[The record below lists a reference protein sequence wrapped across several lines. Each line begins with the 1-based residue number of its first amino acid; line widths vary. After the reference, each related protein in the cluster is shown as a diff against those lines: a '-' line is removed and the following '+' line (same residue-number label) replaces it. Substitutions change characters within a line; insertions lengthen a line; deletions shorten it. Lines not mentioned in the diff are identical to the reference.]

1 MKLSDRVTSVS
12 EFKTNAPKVIRELGE
27 HREPV
32 LITAHGKAKAVIQDI
47 DSYERTQETL
57 ALLAML
63 ARTDKAVR
71 EGKVR
76 PLKEAFSRVRE
87 RVKK

>member
-12 EFKTNAPKVIRELGE
+12 KFKINAPRVVRELGE

-32 LITAHGKAKAVIQDI
+32 LITVHGKAKAVIQDI

-57 ALLAML
+57 ALLSML
-63 ARTDKAVR
+63 AKTDKAVR
-71 EGKVR
+71 DGEVR
-76 PLKEAFSRVRE
+76 PVKEAFERVRE

>member
-12 EFKTNAPKVIRELGE
+12 EFKTTAPRVIRELAE

-32 LITAHGKAKAVIQDI
+32 LITSHGKAKAVIQDI

-57 ALLAML
+57 ALLSML
-63 ARTDKAVR
+63 TRTDKGVR
-71 EGKVR
+71 EGETR
-76 PLKEAFSRVRE
+76 PLKEAFASVRD